1 MPAPHQLLDG
11 TLTGMRRH
19 HGLLAR
25 VAAAAMLVCGGLAST
40 AVLAAGGSTAATAAP
55 AAAKPDTGSVKQIRR
70 GTAHDALY
78 DVAFE
83 GQRGVAVGAF
93 GTVLATADGGSTWER
108 QAFPMSNLAL
118 MSVTMR
124 DGKCIAVGQIGL
136 AYTSDDCK
144 AWKAVPTGT
153 KSRLLAVDMNRQ
165 GLAYAIGGFGT
176 ILRSTDWGKTWA
188 AQTVDWTNITTDGAE
203 PHLYDLHIAE
213 DGTVT
218 AVGEFELVLR
228 SNGEGSAW
236 KVLHKGERSLFGLTV
251 TDGGKL
257 YAVGQSGAFLMS
269 TNDGAAWNSVATGTG
284 AILTGIHA
292 SAKGEITA
300 SGINSVVA
308 SADGGATWTSNPSR
322 LVRSAAYQAL
332 ASSEGSGGKR
342 RLLAVGAGGSIIEL
356 DQ

>member
-1 MPAPHQLLDG
+1 MPALHQPIHK
-11 TLTGMRRH
+11 TLSGVSRRQ
-19 HGLLAR
+19 GLLAR
-25 VAAAAMLVCGGLAST
+25 IAAAAMLVCGGMAS
-40 AVLAAGGSTAATAAP
+40 APSIAAGGATAP
-55 AAAKPDTGSVKQIRR
+55 AAAAQPGAGPVKQIRR

-118 MSVTMR
+118 MSVAMR
-124 DGKCIAVGQIGL
+124 EGKCIAVGQVGL

-144 AWKAVPTGT
+144 SWKAVPTGT
-153 KSRLLAVDMNRQ
+153 KSRLLSVDMNRQ

-188 AQTVDWTNITTDGAE
+188 AQTVDWSNITTDGAE
-203 PHLYDLHIAE
+203 PHLYDLHVGD

-228 SNGEGSAW
+228 TSGDGSAW

-251 TDGGKL
+251 TGGKL
-257 YAVGQSGAFLMS
+257 YAAGQSGAFLMS
-269 TNDGAAWNSVATGTG
+269 TNDGGTWNSVSTGTG
-284 AILTGIHA
+284 AILTGVHA
-292 SAKGEITA
+292 SDKGELTL
-300 SGINSVVA
+300 SGINSVVV
-308 SADGGATWTSNPSR
+308 SPDGGATWKSVASP
-322 LVRSAAYQAL
+322 LVRSASYQAL
-332 ASSEGSGGKR
+332 ATSEGSGGKR
-342 RLLAVGAGGSIIEL
+342 RLIAVGAGGSIIEL